1 MKTIVF
7 IFEFLLFVFLY
18 LVFFFAMSMSF
29 IAICNVFN
37 LSKILLTLFIYL
49 SLILSF
55 FIVLHVYKQREKRIE
70 KQALGKVK
78 INNNKESVTR
88 IAKIVIPKKQN
99 TNIDIEET
107 KESPKIKRNNE
118 RNIDL

>member
-1 MKTIVF
+1 METIVF

-55 FIVLHVYKQREKRIE
+55 FIVLHVYKQREKRIK

-78 INNNKESVTR
+78 INNNKENVTR

-107 KESPKIKRNNE
+107 KEYPQIKRNNE